1 MEPIYRKEY
10 VIRPTD
16 VDRFGRLKPSM
27 LLLYIQHTAGEHS
40 DALSYTYDGMAR
52 QGIFWAVIRHNLA
65 NAHHPGGL
73 PPCYCCL

>member
-40 DALSYTYDGMAR
+40 DALSYT
-52 QGIFWAVIRHNLA
+52 
-65 NAHHPGGL
+65 
-73 PPCYCCL
+73 